1 MAYRPTAKTEAR
13 RAAQHKQLLEAAI
26 RLVSQGGFAALT
38 IQAVAQEAGIAT
50 GTVYKYFKDKASL
63 CAEVFK
69 LCTIKEVEQVRL
81 ATHESHQTSLKD
93 RLCYSIRVF
102 AERAIQG
109 RRLAYALIAEPVDAL
124 VDAERL
130 IYRKAYADIWQA
142 LIEEGMASGEC
153 PQQIASVSAAALV
166 GVVAESLVG
175 PLAMAEDDRLA
186 IEKDQLIGAIQ
197 DFCWRA
203 ISQPSA

>member
-13 RAAQHKQLLEAAI
+13 KAAQHQQLLEAAI
-26 RLVSQGGFAALT
+26 HLVNHGGFAALT
-38 IQAVAQEAGIAT
+38 IQAVAQQAGIAT

-63 CAEVFK
+63 SAEVFK
-69 LCTIKEVEQVRL
+69 RCTVKEVEQVRL
-81 ATHESHQTSLKD
+81 ATHDPAHTSIKE
-93 RLCYSIRVF
+93 RLHHSIGVF

-130 IYRKAYADIWQA
+130 IYRKAYADIWQE

-153 PQQIASVSAAALV
+153 SPQIASVSAAALV

-186 IEKDQLIGAIQ
+186 LEKDKLIEAIQ
-197 DFCWRA
+197 GFCWRA
-203 ISQPSA
+203 ISGSK